1 MVERLRQYKSSLKLL
16 DNKWKTFYLFNLI
29 VQEINSNVH
38 VDKQARNTL
47 SRRKVFPAKTTKGI
61 KTFFYIYYDNN
72 RNIHK

>member
-38 VDKQARNTL
+38 VGKKVRNTL
-47 SRRKVFPAKTTKGI
+47 SRRKVYPAKTTKGI
-61 KTFFYIYYDNN
+61 KTFPYLYYENN
-72 RNIHK
+72 RKMH